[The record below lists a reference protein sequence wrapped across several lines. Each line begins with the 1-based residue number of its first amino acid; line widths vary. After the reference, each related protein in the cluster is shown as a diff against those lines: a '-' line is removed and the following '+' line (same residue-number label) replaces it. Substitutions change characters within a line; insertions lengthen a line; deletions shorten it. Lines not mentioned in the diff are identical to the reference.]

1 MASQSN
7 NSGGVEQDPLLEA
20 LESIKHLLDQ
30 TDLGSTTG
38 AAAGQGTRP
47 QPQARTPAKPAAA
60 ASTRRAPPPPGASG
74 ELDLPVLDEVVVP
87 GQSGQTGDTAAVV
100 QALRQIQEELSRGI
114 DQTLQQASSQ
124 IASRLKQ
131 DLQRRID
138 AVIKSLK

>member
-7 NSGGVEQDPLLEA
+7 KSGQGEQDPLLEA

-30 TDLGSTTG
+30 TELGGGSG
-38 AAAGQGTRP
+38 AAQGARP
-47 QPQARTPAKPAAA
+47 QPQAQQPVKAPAAA
-60 ASTRRAPPPPGASG
+60 RPRRAPPSASASG

-87 GQSGQTGDTAAVV
+87 GQTGQTGDTAALEK
-100 QALRQIQEELSRGI
+100 ALRQIQDELSRGI